1 MVKHD
6 KDGNFQKCKARW
18 ILRGFQGKQKWD
30 QQTDSPTTTRPGFLL
45 ICQKV
50 ADELCSVHHID
61 LKTAFLQG
69 EEYDH
74 QREVVCQLPP
84 EAGYKPWIAAR
95 LKKPAYALKDAPRRW
110 WNKIDTALRSYGMKP
125 TRADRCT
132 YVLYSEP
139 LLRPGKTTFA
149 KGVSQNTPTDK
160 HLVPDFEAALE
171 YLLDPVTG
179 SAAKK

>member
-1 MVKHD
+1 
-6 KDGNFQKCKARW
+6 
-18 ILRGFQGKQKWD
+18 
-30 QQTDSPTTTRPGFLL
+30 
-45 ICQKV
+45 
-50 ADELCSVHHID
+50 
-61 LKTAFLQG
+61 
-69 EEYDH
+69 
-74 QREVVCQLPP
+74 
-84 EAGYKPWIAAR
+84 
-95 LKKPAYALKDAPRRW
+95 
-110 WNKIDTALRSYGMKP
+110 MKP